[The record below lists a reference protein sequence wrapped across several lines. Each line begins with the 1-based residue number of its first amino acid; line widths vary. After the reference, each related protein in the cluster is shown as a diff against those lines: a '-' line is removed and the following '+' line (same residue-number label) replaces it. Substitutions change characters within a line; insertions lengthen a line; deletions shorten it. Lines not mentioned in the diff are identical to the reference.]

1 MLWTYLLRPEHIRFN
16 TFTVI
21 RSFANIERR
30 TNIIKEKNISR
41 AGSNRDT
48 ISTNWVP
55 SYDWWPYISCGNDF
69 CTQSLC
75 QRKAYKYVS
84 FETDWIIVEYFIAK
98 SANKASSYD
107 WWPYISCTNELLH
120 AVWYNIRVVMN
131 INSIDLSTIMSLHVL
146 GLDWWLHI
154 FNILLI
160 DAKIWIL
167 IAKTSQYFVLAALSA
182 SDILLMVAKKN
193 KNNIDFKYDQ
203 WSQYP
208 LWWLLQYLWRDF
220 AQTIGF

>member
-1 MLWTYLLRPEHIRFN
+1 M
-16 TFTVI
+16 
-21 RSFANIERR
+21 
-30 TNIIKEKNISR
+30 
-41 AGSNRDT
+41 
-48 ISTNWVP
+48 P
-55 SYDWWPYISCGNDF
+55 SYDWWPYISCSNDF

-98 SANKASSYD
+98 STNKASSYD

-182 SDILLMVAKKN
+182 SDILLMVAKK
-193 KNNIDFKYDQ
+193 KHQYWFQ
-203 WSQYP
+203 RWSVVSISSVVVA
-208 LWWLLQYLWRDF
+208 LMLQYLWRDF